1 MREEEDEEMES
12 DIVQMDF
19 RARNA
24 ENEYNDEDMY
34 GDYDDEDSYDEMD
47 NMYRGGGDMIVAE
60 CIESRPKKA
69 KKMRLVQA
77 PPDASGLF
85 GNFNQVQDMR
95 RQLVKEKGYQELA

>member
-1 MREEEDEEMES
+1 
-12 DIVQMDF
+12 MDF

-24 ENEYNDEDMY
+24 QNEYNDEDVY

-47 NMYRGGGDMIVAE
+47 NMWRGGGGGGGGDMIVAE

-69 KKMRLVQA
+69 KKMRPVQA